1 MSKVTCPSASV
12 AAWTSEHTN
21 RTRSSSPA
29 WWASS
34 SATRT
39 ASEEKS
45 SPVTRAPASAQAS
58 VSSPKWHSSCTR
70 SRPRTSP
77 RASAT
82 RGRGSGRERS
92 QPSSS
97 FEREAGWLPPRSSHF
112 RRLAASQS
120 SVAPSI
126 GAPIV
131 RSPSMLSS
139 RCSALDT
146 QLSILS
152 SRYSALDNVSEQ
164 INPHAFGPQPLDGSV
179 DSRPIAVQLADD
191 PPAVLT
197 HIGAADVRHDVEL
210 FDHAGDDRLAHQLI
224 RKRQLYPHADH
235 RLPPGADVS
244 DRSDSAPPPCSASLR
259 FPERNP
265 SRSRVT

>member
-1 MSKVTCPSASV
+1 MALEMHQVETAHISEGIDLPWPGSGPSAKPSV
-12 AAWTSEHTN
+12 DGEETGGGVDPDPVIPFPPIGGQ
-21 RTRSSSPA
+21 PA
-29 WWASS
+29 FSCS
-34 SATRT
+34 VHRCPHC
-39 ASEEKS
+39 
-45 SPVTRAPASAQAS
+45 PVT
-58 VSSPKWHSSCTR
+58 
-70 SRPRTSP
+70 
-77 RASAT
+77 
-82 RGRGSGRERS
+82 
-92 QPSSS
+92 
-97 FEREAGWLPPRSSHF
+97 
-112 RRLAASQS
+112 
-120 SVAPSI
+120 
-126 GAPIV
+126 
-131 RSPSMLSS
+131 
-139 RCSALDT
+139 LDT

-210 FDHAGDDRLAHQLI
+210 FDHAGDDRLPHPLI